1 MWHPVEDIAEAWKC
15 SASIWGK
22 VSVVSFYFI
31 CWTTVF
37 LNLLSVFHPLKLE
50 SYACPLERLHTTDL
64 VTTYIV
70 LIMRLWLLTIMFFF
84 AMVARSGWTLFSTGV
99 LVLYWIAN
107 YLIHFPL
114 FLGQHDDDDL
124 ACLNQFWQPIGHV
137 VSGVVVIAHVF
148 KWVDEE
154 KVKPQTFSKSESCK
168 NE

>member
-1 MWHPVEDIAEAWKC
+1 MDYVLLAHYSLLLETLHQQPRKTRGASLRHEFIHLPSGQASQMWHPVEDIAEAWKC

-37 LNLLSVFHPLKLE
+37 LNLLSVFYPLKLE

-70 LIMRLWLLTIMFFF
+70 VIMRLWLLTIMFFF

-99 LVLYWIAN
+99 LVLCWIAN
-107 YLIHFPL
+107 YAVV
-114 FLGQHDDDDL
+114 LG
-124 ACLNQFWQPIGHV
+124 APRRG
-137 VSGVVVIAHVF
+137 
-148 KWVDEE
+148 
-154 KVKPQTFSKSESCK
+154 
-168 NE
+168 